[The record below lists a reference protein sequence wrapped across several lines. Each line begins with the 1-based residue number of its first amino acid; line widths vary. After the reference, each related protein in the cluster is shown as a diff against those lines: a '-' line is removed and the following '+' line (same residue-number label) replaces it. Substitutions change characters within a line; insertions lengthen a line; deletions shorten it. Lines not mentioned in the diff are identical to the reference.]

1 MRVSVIGA
9 GITGLSIAFHVLEHG
24 LGTVTLVDR
33 AGVGA
38 GASGVQPGGVRRQWG
53 TSAGC
58 LLADDSFAFYR
69 DLSERLGIA
78 VDARLDECGY
88 VFVADEPSTLE
99 RLRGAVALQNEL
111 GIPSRAVKPEE
122 TATLV
127 PGLALD
133 GFVGAAY
140 CDTDGYFD
148 RPQTVVEAFAEA
160 VRRRGAE
167 FVTEAVVALRPDG
180 AGWQLEARSSTHT
193 ADVVV
198 VAAGWETR
206 PLLEPLGVD
215 LAISPLRRHIF
226 FGEPLRERLL
236 EPLVVAVDRGVAAK
250 QLADGRLLASDLDAT
265 GDPAIA
271 QDSWRRRIREQ
282 IVPLLPMLEYAAL
295 PLAVDGV
302 YDMTPDGQPVVDAV
316 AEGLW
321 VAAGFS
327 GHGFMIAPS
336 IGGLVADFLGGGAA
350 PPWGNALRADRFASA
365 DRADETHVI

>member
-1 MRVSVIGA
+1 VSGM
-9 GITGLSIAFHVLEHG
+9 
-24 LGTVTLVDR
+24 
-33 AGVGA
+33 
-38 GASGVQPGGVRRQWG
+38 QPGGVRRQWG
-53 TSAGC
+53 TRAGC
-58 LLADDSFAFYR
+58 LMADDSFAFYR
-69 DLSERLGIA
+69 DLSGRLGIA

-88 VFVADEPSTLE
+88 LFVADEPSTLE
-99 RLRGAVALQNEL
+99 RLRGGVVLQNEL
-111 GIPSRAVKPEE
+111 GIPSRSITPEE
-122 TATLV
+122 AATLV

-140 CDTDGYFD
+140 CDT
-148 RPQTVVEAFAEA
+148 
-160 VRRRGAE
+160 
-167 FVTEAVVALRPDG
+167 G
-180 AGWQLEARSSTHT
+180 AGWQLGARSSTHT

-226 FGEPLRERLL
+226 LGEPIGERLL
-236 EPLVVAVDRGVAAK
+236 EPLVVAVDRGIAAK
-250 QLADGRLLASDLDAT
+250 QLADGRLLASDLDAN
-265 GDPAIA
+265 GDPATA

-316 AEGLW
+316 AENLW

-336 IGGLVADFLGGGAA
+336 IGGLVADLLGGGAA